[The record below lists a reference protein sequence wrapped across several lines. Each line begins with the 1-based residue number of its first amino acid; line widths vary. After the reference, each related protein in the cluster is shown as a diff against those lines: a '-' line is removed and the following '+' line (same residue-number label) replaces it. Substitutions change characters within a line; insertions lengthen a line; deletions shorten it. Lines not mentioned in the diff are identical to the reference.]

1 MKKILIAE
9 DEKAYSRA
17 LVLKLG
23 KAGYDVKSVENG
35 EEALALLKNEK
46 FDLLLL
52 DLIIELKVV
61 LFFTKI
67 TTSRFYKYL
76 CFIFCQ
82 LLLALCCVGRD
93 SILCSLF
100 SLLKTKEGSQFNMFV
115 SNLFCY
121 YEDMRRSEFFP
132 HFTFAT
138 C

>member
-52 DLIIELKVV
+52 DLIMPKVNGFSVLEEIKRLELKLPVMV
-61 LFFTKI
+61 L
-67 TTSRFYKYL
+67 
-76 CFIFCQ
+76 
-82 LLLALCCVGRD
+82 
-93 SILCSLF
+93 
-100 SLLKTKEGSQFNMFV
+100 
-115 SNLFCY
+115 SNLTQE
-121 YEDMRRSEFFP
+121 EDKKKINEFLVIDFIEKSETPIIDVIQKIQDFLKNSIS
-132 HFTFAT
+132 
-138 C
+138 